1 MGLPHEEGLVNE
13 FPARHKPLHSGHL
26 QPRWDMD
33 LTLKNLPEVLFQH
46 LRAAA
51 ASRSCSVE
59 ALILLTLEKT
69 FGEPTAERRILLAR
83 IRRHREAQ
91 TLWLDDAALAFAR
104 KHGRE

>member
-1 MGLPHEEGLVNE
+1 MNE

-26 QPRWDMD
+26 QPCRNMD

-46 LRAAA
+46 LRAAT

-59 ALILLTLEKT
+59 ALILLTLKQT
-69 FGEPTAERRILLAR
+69 FGKPSAERRILLAR
-83 IRRHREAQ
+83 IRRRRAAQ

-104 KHGRE
+104 KLGRE